1 MEIVWSSFATEGL
14 FSILEYVETDFGSR
28 VSQRV
33 YTDIMGY
40 IETLTKF
47 PNQGIHDDIFSTETL
62 EVRYLICKQNII
74 YYLIYNETERKY
86 NITPWEDETYTFLVF
101 GFDAQS
107 GIICVFEEE
116 STWGR

>member
-1 MEIVWSSFATEGL
+1 MLKEKSEFLKNVEDSPFWVDELAGNLRYFE
-14 FSILEYVETDFGSR
+14 FDYVR
-28 VSQRV
+28 C
-33 YTDIMGY
+33 
-40 IETLTKF
+40 
-47 PNQGIHDDIFSTETL
+47 N
-62 EVRYLICKQNII
+62 

-116 STWGR
+116 STLGRCCLLYTSDAADDQ

>member
-1 MEIVWSSFATEGL
+1 MLKEKSEFLKNAEDSPFWVDELAGNLRYFE
-14 FSILEYVETDFGSR
+14 FDYVR
-28 VSQRV
+28 C
-33 YTDIMGY
+33 
-40 IETLTKF
+40 
-47 PNQGIHDDIFSTETL
+47 N
-62 EVRYLICKQNII
+62 

-86 NITPWEDETYTFLVF
+86 NITPWKDETYTFLVF

>member
-1 MEIVWSSFATEGL
+1 MLKEKSEFLKNVEDSPFWVDELAGNLRYFE
-14 FSILEYVETDFGSR
+14 FDYVR
-28 VSQRV
+28 C
-33 YTDIMGY
+33 
-40 IETLTKF
+40 
-47 PNQGIHDDIFSTETL
+47 N
-62 EVRYLICKQNII
+62 

-116 STWGR
+116 SILGR